1 MTAASKRS
9 TDGSSC
15 RRTASRRP
23 APLTGKA
30 NVLGE
35 VTGACTLGAAGVGV
49 QTRREGLAEITS
61 GRACAQ
67 QGLTAT
73 CKDLL
78 CEAIAEA
85 GGRAKGL
92 AHEPEGAMRGG
103 KCRTR
108 GRRTS

>member
-1 MTAASKRS
+1 MTAAPKRS

-85 GGRAKGL
+85 GGGATGRAND
-92 AHEPEGAMRGG
+92 AVGAM
-103 KCRTR
+103 KWE
-108 GRRTS
+108 

>member
-1 MTAASKRS
+1 MPPPNRRCRQLVVSGGYAAYDSSLPAKTTAATPDKMI
-9 TDGSSC
+9 
-15 RRTASRRP
+15 
-23 APLTGKA
+23 
-30 NVLGE
+30 V
-35 VTGACTLGAAGVGV
+35 AAQV

-85 GGRAKGL
+85 GGRATGL
-92 AHEPEGAMRGG
+92 AHEPVGAM
-103 KCRTR
+103 KWE
-108 GRRTS
+108 